1 MTLLIK
7 GLGLISVLLSK
18 ADGQIDSPPQCS
30 QCKFYDDRCCQNRHD
45 LQPDWMDRA
54 ANICPILI
62 SGMIIEL
69 LLSHLSKGLKQKCT
83 QLLKPFVTVFHG
95 LLWGMIHLNQSLS
108 SRNHIKFL
116 IGFWA
121 KKVSGANTE
130 KKGSCHVQG
139 VENCV
144 RNCMHFCLKPIDLFK
159 YVSFRIVGS
168 DHIYVK
174 PGNDLRL
181 LCGAGTNCLV
191 GIVIIL
197 PQDFNILP

>member
-1 MTLLIK
+1 MYIDPWLTHWEHFQSHLNQFINLTACDICLTKEPLDLHNFAIMKLLIK

-69 LLSHLSKGLKQKCT
+69 LLSHLSKGLKQKCR
-83 QLLKPFVTVFHG
+83 QLLKPFSVTVFHG

-108 SRNHIKFL
+108 SRNYINFL
-116 IGFWA
+116 SGFWEIKWFLELTLT
-121 KKVSGANTE
+121 KKET
-130 KKGSCHVQG
+130 C
-139 VENCV
+139 
-144 RNCMHFCLKPIDLFK
+144 
-159 YVSFRIVGS
+159 
-168 DHIYVK
+168 
-174 PGNDLRL
+174 
-181 LCGAGTNCLV
+181 
-191 GIVIIL
+191 
-197 PQDFNILP
+197 